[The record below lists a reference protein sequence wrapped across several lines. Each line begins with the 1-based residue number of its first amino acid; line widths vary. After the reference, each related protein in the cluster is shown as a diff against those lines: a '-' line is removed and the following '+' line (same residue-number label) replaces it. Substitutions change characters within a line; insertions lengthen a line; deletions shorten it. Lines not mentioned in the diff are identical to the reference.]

1 MKKFILVALV
11 IGVIVAAAKKQ
22 SRDRAEWHGMSE
34 EQVRDKLGDR
44 LPNKMPDEAKAAVT
58 DKIVDK
64 MREKGA
70 IVDLTDTTADGQVA
84 DEAAVES
91 ESESD
96 EVAADA

>member
-11 IGVIVAAAKKQ
+11 IGVIVAIAKKQ
-22 SRDRAEWHGMSE
+22 SPDRSEWEGMSE
-34 EQVRDKLGDR
+34 EQVRAKLGDK

-70 IVDLTDTTADGQVA
+70 IIDLTESATDDTDA
-84 DEAAVES
+84 EAATD
-91 ESESD
+91 ESD
-96 EVAADA
+96 EVAAEA

>member
-11 IGVIVAAAKKQ
+11 IGVIVALGKKQ
-22 SRDRAEWHGMSE
+22 SRDRAEWQGMSE
-34 EQVRDKLGDR
+34 EQVRTKLGDR

-70 IVDLTDTTADGQVA
+70 IIDLTDSATDDTDADTS
-84 DEAAVES
+84 D
-91 ESESD
+91 ESD